1 MQICCVSPT
10 PLGLSMPPPSAK
22 YAQPPSA
29 LSIPYPPALSI
40 PCPVC
45 VLAQPVKRLS
55 CCSCLS
61 CPALACR
68 QLSFPQ
74 SVGFLQW
81 VFPSEFPPPPFR
93 PIIPLP
99 KLISKVLWAFNGHSS
114 VSQPAFCSIFVSV
127 FFVFFFFAFYA
138 FSVIFFSFIFHI
150 FTFSCAQ
157 IQLAKI
163 NIAHTPRCLNNIN
176 Y

>member
-10 PLGLSMPPPSAK
+10 FIGLSMPPPSAK
-22 YAQPPSA
+22 YALPPPQPWVYPT
-29 LSIPYPPALSI
+29 PPALSI

-81 VFPSEFPPPPFR
+81 VFPSEFSPLPFR
-93 PIIPLP
+93 PLIPLP

-114 VSQPAFCSIFVSV
+114 VSQSAFCSIFVSV
-127 FFVFFFFAFYA
+127 FFFLRFMRFLLFFFFH
-138 FSVIFFSFIFHI
+138 FSHFHI
-150 FTFSCAQ
+150 FMRSNPISKNQYCAYAALPQ
-157 IQLAKI
+157 
-163 NIAHTPRCLNNIN
+163 
-176 Y
+176 